1 MADRAALAAF
11 LRARRESLQPEDVGL
26 PRGRRR
32 RTGGLRREEVAALCD
47 ISVDYYGRLEQ
58 PRGPHPSE
66 QVLAA
71 IARGLHLS
79 LAERDHL
86 FWIAGHTAPRRV
98 RRGDHISP
106 GMMRI
111 LDRLEDTPAQVMNH
125 LGETLK
131 QTRPAVALLGDETAY
146 TGLARSAHYRW
157 FTDPA
162 SRLVHPESDHAAH
175 SRLMAADLHVAYTHD
190 GENSRAAK
198 LVDALSQEST
208 EFAAL
213 WHEHLVLG
221 PHCASQRF
229 LHSQVGAL
237 ELHCQTLVDP
247 EQSQRLV
254 VYTAVPGTESH
265 TNLQLLSLLPIA
277 EGTASSVNPARPW

>member
-11 LRARRESLQPEDVGL
+11 LRARREALQPENVGL

-47 ISVDYYGRLEQ
+47 ISVDYYVQLEQ
-58 PRGPHPSE
+58 PRGPRPSE

-79 LAERDHL
+79 LDERDHL
-86 FWIAGHTAPRRV
+86 FGIAGHTAPRRV
-98 RRGDHISP
+98 RHADHISP

-111 LDRLEDTPAQVMNH
+111 LDHLEDSPAQVMNH

-131 QTRPAVALLGDETAY
+131 QTRSAVALLGEETAY
-146 TGLARSAHYRW
+146 VGLARTAHYRW

-162 SRLVHPESDHAAH
+162 ARLVHPESDHAAQ
-175 SRLMAADLHVAYTHD
+175 SRLMAADLHGAYTHD
-190 GENSRAAK
+190 GEQSRAAR
-198 LVDALSQEST
+198 LVDTLNQESP

-213 WHEHLVLG
+213 WHKHLVLG
-221 PHCASQRF
+221 SHCASKRF

-277 EGTASSVNPARPW
+277 EGTASSIDAARPW